1 MTEKPKTIS
10 TEITVTSS
18 DKSLKCGLIMP
29 IAKSEN
35 LEPEHWRQVQNII
48 KESLSDTEF
57 HIRMVSESDDVGVI
71 HKSIVQNI
79 YQDDIVIC
87 DVSTRNANV
96 MFELGMRLAFDKP
109 TVIIK
114 DDVTAFSFDTQ
125 IIEHVMYKRDL
136 KYYDIIDFKNRLREK
151 VIATYQS
158 SKSEGYSTFLKHF
171 TIERVAKLD
180 ERTVGRDEYLMEKI
194 DRIQH
199 SVNSLERDMKSN
211 SRRDLLRRTLGNAI
225 NDTAENSMEKL
236 DFLDNYV
243 SDFKKSLG
251 FPRSAKLGFTDESS
265 RESMIDRCIRYI
277 ADNSGLEL
285 SPAMREYISSRL

>member
-1 MTEKPKTIS
+1 MTEKPKIIS
-10 TEITVTSS
+10 TETTVSSS

-35 LEPEHWRQVQNII
+35 LEPEHWRQVQSII

-57 HIRMVSESDDVGVI
+57 HVRMVSESDDVGVI

-194 DRIQH
+194 DRIEH

-225 NDTAENSMEKL
+225 NDSAESSIEKL
-236 DFLDNYV
+236 EFLDSFV
-243 SDFKKSLG
+243 ADFKKSLG
-251 FPRSAKLGFTDESS
+251 VSSSAKLGFSGDSV
-265 RESMIDRCIRYI
+265 RESIIDDCMKYI
-277 ADNSGLEL
+277 VDNHGVEL
-285 SPAMREYISSRL
+285 SPSMRTYIANRL

>member
-1 MTEKPKTIS
+1 
-10 TEITVTSS
+10 
-18 DKSLKCGLIMP
+18 MP

-35 LEPEHWRQVQNII
+35 LEPEHWRQVQSII

-57 HIRMVSESDDVGVI
+57 HVRMVSESDDVGVI

-114 DDVTAFSFDTQ
+114 DDVAAFSFDTQ

-194 DRIQH
+194 DRIQN

-225 NDTAENSMEKL
+225 NDTTENSIEKL
-236 DFLDNYV
+236 DFLDDYV
-243 SDFKKSLG
+243 SDFKKSIGL
-251 FPRSAKLGFTDESS
+251 PRSAKLGFTDEFA
-265 RESMIDRCIRYI
+265 RESMIDRCTRYI
-277 ADNSGLEL
+277 ADNHGLEI